1 MNQETFYLVW
11 RLGGDVPTKRHASYH
26 QAQSEA
32 CRLARENPG
41 VEFVVLKAV
50 SGHTLPEQRIYQ
62 TNYGKQKNG

>member
-1 MNQETFYLVW
+1 MNQQAFYLVW
-11 RLGGDVPTKRHASYH
+11 RHGGDAPTRVHASHH

-50 SGHTLPEQRIYQ
+50 SGHTLPEPRIYQ
-62 TNYGKQKNG
+62 TNYGKVKA